1 MTNLFPGMSVEEVLG
16 SQAAHLARLQL
27 DRVSESSPQAGIP
40 QGIVGQVPQVG
51 TLGQEREMAG
61 GQDSSYPTASSGH
74 SPAPGAGG
82 LSLAGGLP
90 SALGPW
96 LGRQLRERER
106 ERHKA
111 RALQLRWKQEQ
122 PLAETSEELKAT
134 TPQTLE
140 GKPEGPKEEAETPQK
155 EEKQASVPHAGA

>member
-1 MTNLFPGMSVEEVLG
+1 MANLFPGMSVEEVLG

-40 QGIVGQVPQVG
+40 QGIMG
-51 TLGQEREMAG
+51 
-61 GQDSSYPTASSGH
+61 
-74 SPAPGAGG
+74 
-82 LSLAGGLP
+82 
-90 SALGPW
+90 
-96 LGRQLRERER
+96 QLRERER